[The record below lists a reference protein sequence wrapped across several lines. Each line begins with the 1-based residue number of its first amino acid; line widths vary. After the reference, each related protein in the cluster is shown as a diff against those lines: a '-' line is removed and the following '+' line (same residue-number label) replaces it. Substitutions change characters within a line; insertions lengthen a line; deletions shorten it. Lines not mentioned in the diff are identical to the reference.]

1 MDINECKLKL
11 NEWSLK
17 LEKYFECDVISYTG
31 RIAHLDNSWLDRV
44 GYLNYIKQLETL
56 KKENPE
62 NKKLVIFLTTLGGSP
77 ETVEKLTE
85 VSRYNYEEIYFVIP
99 HLAMSAGTL
108 WALSGNKI
116 FMSYSASLGPL
127 DPQIPRNNGM
137 YPALGFLDEYNKLCN
152 YGLYRRLTEAEILL
166 LNKLEL
172 ADIRLFEQFRD
183 LSVNL
188 VQKWLIKYNLS
199 TISIEE
205 KNEEALKIAKALSD
219 NNIWHS
225 HSRKINISNLKDLK
239 IDIEDYS
246 QNYNLKELINNYH
259 ESIMTYFQLSGL
271 NIYENIIIHN
281 NRIPL

>member
-11 NEWSLK
+11 NEYN
-17 LEKYFECDVISYTG
+17 LELENHFKCDVISYTG
-31 RIAHLDNSWLDRV
+31 RIYQLDNSGADTI
-44 GYLNYIKQLETL
+44 GYLNYIKKLENL
-56 KKENPE
+56 KKLSPD

-77 ETVEKLTE
+77 ETVEKLVE
-85 VSRYNYEEIYFVIP
+85 VSRYHYSEIYFVIP
-99 HLAMSAGTL
+99 HFAMSAGTL

-116 FMSYSASLGPL
+116 LMSYSSSLGPL
-127 DPQIPRNNGM
+127 DPQIPRNGGI

-152 YGLYRRLTEAEILL
+152 YGLYRRLTEAELFL

-172 ADIRLFEQFRD
+172 ADIRLYEQFRD

-188 VQKWLIKYNLS
+188 VTHWLVKYNLS
-199 TISIEE
+199 SIKDTE
-205 KNEEALKIAKALSD
+205 KNKIALYIAKTLSD

-225 HSRKINISNLKDLK
+225 HSRKISIDNLKDLQ

-246 QNYNLKELINNYH
+246 KEEDLKQIITNYH
-259 ESIMTYFQLSGL
+259 ESIMTYFQLNNL

-281 NRIPL
+281 NRVPV

>member
-152 YGLYRRLTEAEILL
+152 YGLYKRLTEAEILL

-246 QNYNLKELINNYH
+246 KNDNLKQLIDNYH
-259 ESIMTYFQLSGL
+259 ENIMNYFQLNNL